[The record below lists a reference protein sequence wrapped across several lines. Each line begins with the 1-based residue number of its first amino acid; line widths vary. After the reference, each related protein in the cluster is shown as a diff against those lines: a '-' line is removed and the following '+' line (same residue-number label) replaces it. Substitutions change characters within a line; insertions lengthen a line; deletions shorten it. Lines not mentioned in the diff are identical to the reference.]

1 MCVCLLARV
10 GARMHARTC
19 VWKRETLSVCVCV
32 CVGGEERECAVL
44 THTVHVKNT
53 AFKGA
58 VVGCCLCS
66 DNSSS
71 KREFGACEINSETR
85 NCNLYYCVTFCLRKI
100 STLLNSK
107 YVSPNSKSE

>member
-1 MCVCLLARV
+1 MCVFARACGSAHACTNVCLEERNI
-10 GARMHARTC
+10 
-19 VWKRETLSVCVCV
+19 VCVCV
-32 CVGGEERECAVL
+32 CGGGDERECAVL